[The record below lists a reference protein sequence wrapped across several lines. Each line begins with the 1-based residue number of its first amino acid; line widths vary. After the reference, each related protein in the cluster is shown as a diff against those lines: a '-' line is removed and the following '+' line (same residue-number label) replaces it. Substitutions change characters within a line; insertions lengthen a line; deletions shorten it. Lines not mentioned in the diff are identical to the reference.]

1 MMSYLFLL
9 GTIVFES
16 IGVALLNKSDGFS
29 NGKYL
34 IAGLLFFNVGM
45 IAFAMALKGMDM
57 TIANTTWAGA
67 SILIVAI
74 MGYVIFNERYHFTQ
88 YLYICFV
95 IIGLVGLNASGLN
108 K

>member
-1 MMSYLFLL
+1 MSYLYLL
-9 GTIVFES
+9 GTILFES

-29 NGKYL
+29 NWKYL
-34 IAGLLFFNVGM
+34 VAGLFFFNTGM
-45 IAFAMALKGMDM
+45 IAFAMALKDMDM

-74 MGYVIFNERYHFTQ
+74 LGYVIFDERYHFMQ
-88 YLYICFV
+88 YLYICLV
-95 IIGLVGLNASGLN
+95 LIGLVGLNASGVS

>member
-1 MMSYLFLL
+1 MSYLFLL

-16 IGVALLNKSDGFS
+16 IGVALLNKSDGF
-29 NGKYL
+29 NNWKYL
-34 IAGLLFFNVGM
+34 VVGLVFINTGM
-45 IAFAMALKGMDM
+45 VSFAMALKGMDM

-67 SILIVAI
+67 SILVVAMI
-74 MGYVIFNERYHFTQ
+74 GYLVFDERYQVMQ

-95 IIGLVGLNASGLN
+95 IIGLVGLNASGLS

>member
-1 MMSYLFLL
+1 MSYLFLL
-9 GTIVFES
+9 GTIFFES

-29 NGKYL
+29 NWKYL
-34 IAGLLFFNVGM
+34 MAGLLFFNAGM
-45 IAFAMALKGMDM
+45 VSFAMALKGMDM

-74 MGYVIFNERYHFTQ
+74 MGYIIFDERYHFTQ
-88 YLYICFV
+88 YLYIGFV
-95 IIGLVGLNASGLN
+95 VVGLVGLNATGVS

>member
-1 MMSYLFLL
+1 MSYLYLF
-9 GTIVFES
+9 GTILFES
-16 IGVALLNKSDGFS
+16 IGVTLLNKSDGFS
-29 NGKYL
+29 NWKYL
-34 IAGLLFFNVGM
+34 GSGLLFFNAGM

-74 MGYVIFNERYHFTQ
+74 IGYFIFDERYQFMQ
-88 YLYICFV
+88 YLYIGLV
-95 IIGLVGLNASGLN
+95 LIGLVGLNASGVS